1 MSTATAERP
10 YGPMSWG
17 LGTDAKANKQT
28 EARML
33 HAAGVLNR
41 AADVFYV
48 EAGHDYGPDCQ
59 AHSTPVQLAAFALAM
74 QMDGQGA
81 HPAYDS
87 FSWVWDS
94 SCGDEMKALQEA
106 VTNEEWQQIDDLA
119 REYRAQFLLARV
131 VALALAN
138 SNVPLADMV
147 AGGLPAPWDS
157 ISGGELQDLAN
168 LASRTA
174 LRNVKLTEAAADD

>member
-1 MSTATAERP
+1 MTTATERA
-10 YGPMSWG
+10 YGPMSWA
-17 LGTDAKANKQT
+17 LGGNAETNGQIR
-28 EARML
+28 ERMD
-33 HAAGVLNR
+33 HAALVLNR
-41 AADVFYV
+41 AADVFYQ
-48 EAGHDYGPDCQ
+48 EAGHDYGPQYQ

-81 HPAYDS
+81 HPVHDS
-87 FSWVWDS
+87 FSWAWDS
-94 SCGDEMKALQEA
+94 SNSDEMKALQEA

>member
-1 MSTATAERP
+1 MTTTTGRA
-10 YGPMSWG
+10 YGPMSWA
-17 LGTDAKANKQT
+17 LGGNAETDEQT
-28 EARML
+28 RERMA
-33 HAAGVLNR
+33 HAGVVLNR

-48 EAGHDYGPDCQ
+48 EAGHDYGPQYQ

-74 QMDGQGA
+74 EMDGQGA
-81 HPAYDS
+81 HPVHDS
-87 FSWVWDS
+87 FSWAWDS

-106 VTNEEWQQIDDLA
+106 VTSEEWQQIDDLA
-119 REYRAQFLLARV
+119 REYRAQFLLARI

-138 SNVPLADMV
+138 SDVPLADMV

-157 ISGGELQDLAN
+157 ISGGEIQDLAT

-174 LRNVKLTEAAADD
+174 LRNVKLTEAAANG